1 MKFKEKINEFKE
13 AHPNV
18 TKVASVTAQVAI
30 GATIGAGVYAASKAG
45 VRIEVSTF
53 ATRKNDEVKLGDARE
68 LFNAALGIEAK
79 GFDAAKTWE
88 RCHAIVDPYIGKA
101 S

>member
-1 MKFKEKINEFKE
+1 MKIKEKINEFKE
-13 AHPNV
+13 VHPTA
-18 TKVASVTAQVAI
+18 TKVASITAQVAI

-53 ATRKNDEVKLGDARE
+53 SSRKNDEIKLGDARE

-79 GFDAAKTWE
+79 GFDAAKTWG
-88 RCHAIVDPYIGKA
+88 RYHAIVDPYIGKTA
-101 S
+101 